1 MIGKGV
7 SGPNPAYGT
16 RRSSVAHL
24 AHSKIHLQG
33 LVDQVISEVE
43 EEF

>member
-7 SGPNPAYGT
+7 SGPNPAYST
-16 RRSSVAHL
+16 RRSSV